1 MLKGES
7 LLIIVGENLL
17 VVWLEVQ
24 CLLVKVQE
32 ERLSALTMQTLLSE
46 YAIMMKIITKRFFL
60 RIFTRL

>member
-46 YAIMMKIITKRFFL
+46 YAIMMKIIT
-60 RIFTRL
+60 